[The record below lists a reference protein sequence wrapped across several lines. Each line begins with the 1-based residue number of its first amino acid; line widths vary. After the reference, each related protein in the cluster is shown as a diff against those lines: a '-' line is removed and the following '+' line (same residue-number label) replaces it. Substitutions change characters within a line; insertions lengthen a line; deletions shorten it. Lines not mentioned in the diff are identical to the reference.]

1 MGVKNIVFITSGQPS
16 LNPRLVKEADTLA
29 NAGYTVTVLYMY
41 WNAWGA
47 NFDQELLASKK
58 WRAVCVGGDPQ
69 YKRAL
74 YFLSRLIH
82 KLAQTVNRKTKGRF
96 MADIAIARASYFLIR
111 EAKKY
116 VADLYIGH
124 NLGALPAV
132 VGAAKINNK
141 PSGFDA
147 EDFHRYEMSDDDDNH
162 DVILKMQI
170 ENKHIPQLNY
180 FTTSSPQI
188 AEAYSKIF
196 TSLKP
201 AVLLNVFHK
210 SDIVNA
216 IPNSHQPLKL
226 LWFSQTIG
234 ANRGLQDI
242 IGALQLLDNKHF
254 ELHLLGSKLHTNA
267 TFINYLTG
275 SKVNIRFHDPIPP
288 DKLPEFAGQFDIGL
302 ALEPGFSTNN
312 NLALSNKLF
321 TYMQAGL
328 AIIASDTIAQKDFI
342 TKNPTIGHTY
352 PARDTKAMA
361 AILSS
366 YYKNGAL
373 LTLAKNESLRL
384 AHELYN
390 WEVESKK
397 FLKIVEHTL

>member
-1 MGVKNIVFITSGQPS
+1 
-16 LNPRLVKEADTLA
+16 
-29 NAGYTVTVLYMY
+29 MY

-58 WRAVCVGGDPQ
+58 WRAICVGGDPQ

-82 KLAQTVNRKTKGRF
+82 KLAQTINRKTKGRF
-96 MADIAIARASYFLIR
+96 MANIAVARASYFLIR
-111 EAKKY
+111 EAKKHI
-116 VADLYIGH
+116 ADLYIGH

-132 VGAAKINNK
+132 LEAAKTHNK

-147 EDFHRYEMSDDDDNH
+147 EDFHRYEMSDNDNNY
-162 DVILKMQI
+162 DVILKTQI
-170 ENKHIPQLNY
+170 EDLYIPQLNY

-196 TSLKP
+196 TSLQP
-201 AVLLNVFHK
+201 AVLLNVFPK
-210 SDIVNA
+210 SDVVNT

-275 SKVNIRFHDPIPP
+275 SGVNIRFHDPIHP
-288 DKLPEFAGQFDIGL
+288 DKLPEFAAQFDIGL
-302 ALEPGFSTNN
+302 ALEPGFSINN

-342 TKNPTIGHTY
+342 TKNPTIGYTY
-352 PARDTKAMA
+352 PTGDTKAMA

-366 YYKNGAL
+366 CYKNVAL
-373 LTLAKNESLRL
+373 LTLAKNESMRL
-384 AHELYN
+384 GHEQYS
-390 WEVESKK
+390 WEIESTK
-397 FLKIVEHTL
+397 FLEIVEHTLQ